1 MLECVMISNVR
12 NDPVLRLART
22 FIAGACVICTFVG
35 CNKARGSDSAPTPP
49 PISVVTETVRRQ
61 TVPIS
66 AEFVA
71 STAAVQSV
79 DVHARVQGTLDGV
92 FFKEGTLVTKGE
104 LLFKI
109 QQDKYASSVQ
119 AAQASLMKA
128 QGDLRKARD
137 TEPVVQAQA
146 VVDGKR
152 ADLERTNLS
161 VARLTPLAASKAVPQ
176 KDLDNALASQAAA
189 KAGLDGAIAQLNNA
203 KVDQSVGIEQSNAA
217 ILSARSQL
225 SDADL
230 NLSYTTIR
238 APVTGLIGF
247 LTVDPGNVVG
257 GAGDQ
262 VLATISTVDPI
273 KVTFAVDEVTYI
285 TLINNKHDPGERS
298 LRDQPLQLVLADNS
312 IYPYPGH
319 LYTVNRTL
327 DAKTG
332 TITVVATFPNP
343 NAVLR
348 PGQFARVRVVT
359 AERPDAV
366 LVPQAA
372 VVQSQGT
379 TTAYV
384 VAADGTAQLRSL
396 TLGPQYKGYYV
407 VEDGLKAGD
416 RVVTQGTQR
425 VRPGAKVVLVRAS
438 ESYP

>member
-1 MLECVMISNVR
+1 MRMNAGRHFPGRQIEAVMAGVF
-12 NDPVLRLART
+12 VLGALAGCT
-22 FIAGACVICTFVG
+22 GAH
-35 CNKARGSDSAPTPP
+35 KPDAAPTAP
-49 PISVVTETVRRQ
+49 PISVVTTTVHSQ
-61 TVPIS
+61 KVPID

-71 STAAVQSV
+71 STAAMQSV
-79 DVHARVQGTLDGV
+79 DIHARVQGTLDGV
-92 FFKEGTLVTKGE
+92 FFKEGTLVTKGQ

-109 QQDKYASSVQ
+109 QQDKYDSSVQ

-137 TEPVVQAQA
+137 TQPVVQAQA
-146 VVDGKR
+146 AVDGKR
-152 ADLERTNLS
+152 ADLQRADLS
-161 VARLTPLAASKAVPQ
+161 VARLKPLAASKAVPQ

-189 KAGLDGAIAQLNNA
+189 KASVEGAIAQLNNA
-203 KVDQSVGIEQSNAA
+203 KVDQSVGTQQSQAA
-217 ILSARSQL
+217 ILSAQSQI
-225 SDADL
+225 SDANL

-273 KVTFAVDEVTYI
+273 KVTFSVDEVTYI
-285 TLINNKHDPGERS
+285 TLINKKRDPAQRS
-298 LRDQPLQLVLADNS
+298 LRDQPLRLVLADNS
-312 IYPYPGH
+312 VYPYPGR

-332 TITVVATFPNP
+332 TIAVIATFPNP
-343 NAVLR
+343 GAVLR
-348 PGQFARVRVVT
+348 PGQFARVRVTT

-366 LVPQAA
+366 LVPQTA

-384 VAADGTAQLRSL
+384 VAGDGTAQLRSL
-396 TLGPQYKGYYV
+396 TLGPQYRGNYIV
-407 VEDGLKAGD
+407 NDGLKAGD

-425 VRPGAKVVLVRAS
+425 VRPGAKVVLVRAN
-438 ESYP
+438 ERPQ